1 MDSKTVAIFSEK
13 SAKSVDKLLSMKIV
27 VMSDTHGNVQLAV
40 KALRQN
46 GKVDR
51 LIHLG
56 DHYRDAVAIAV
67 GTRLHVDAVSGNT
80 DISSEPW
87 ADREKILE
95 LDGVRILITHGDIY
109 KVKHGIDRLLEKAIE
124 EDVQAVLF
132 GHTHIAMK
140 QRVGN
145 ILFLNPGC
153 ILSNNSGN
161 SYALL
166 TLING
171 HVEGEIIKI

>member
-1 MDSKTVAIFSEK
+1 
-13 SAKSVDKLLSMKIV
+13 MKIA

-40 KALRQN
+40 KALKQN

-56 DHYRDAVAIAV
+56 DHYRDGVAI
-67 GTRLHVDAVSGNT
+67 GYKTRLHVDAISGNT
-80 DISSEPW
+80 DISSEQW
-87 ADREKILE
+87 AEREKILE

-140 QRVGN
+140 QRIGN

-153 ILSNNSGN
+153 ILSNNSST

-166 TLING
+166 GLTNG
-171 HVEGEIIKI
+171 HLEGEIVKI

>member
-1 MDSKTVAIFSEK
+1 
-13 SAKSVDKLLSMKIV
+13 MKIA

-40 KALRQN
+40 KALKQN
-46 GKVDR
+46 GKIDR

-56 DHYRDAVAIAV
+56 DHYRDGVAI
-67 GTRLHVDAVSGNT
+67 GDKTRLHVDAISGNT

-87 ADREKILE
+87 TEREKILE
-95 LDGVRILITHGDIY
+95 LDGVRIFVTHGDIY
-109 KVKHGIDRLLEKAIE
+109 KVKQGIDRLVGKAIE

-132 GHTHIAMK
+132 GHTHLPMK
-140 QRVGN
+140 QRIGN

-153 ILSNNSGN
+153 ILSNNSSN

-166 TLING
+166 CLTNG
-171 HVEGEIIKI
+171 HLEGEIVKI

>member
-1 MDSKTVAIFSEK
+1 
-13 SAKSVDKLLSMKIV
+13 MKIA
-27 VMSDTHGNVQLAV
+27 VMSDTHGNVQRAV
-40 KALRQN
+40 NVLKQR
-46 GKVDR
+46 GKVNR

-56 DHYRDAVAIAV
+56 DHYRDAVEIGV

-80 DISSEPW
+80 DRDFEPW
-87 ADREKILE
+87 AEREKILE
-95 LDGVRILITHGDIY
+95 LDGVRILITHGDRY
-109 KVKHGIDRLLEKAIE
+109 KVKHGIDRLIEKAIE

-140 QRVGN
+140 QRIGN

-153 ILSNNSGN
+153 ILSNNSNN

-166 TLING
+166 GLTNG